1 MSPDARERLER
12 ELLETRALFDEVP
25 VSPDAW
31 QQNQRRLAVA
41 RSRRGGR
48 LMAVAAAVVAV
59 VLLGALVATLADQ
72 GPDRGTPGGGGS
84 GGSDD
89 PWLPE
94 NFLGE
99 PQQVETLRLDGRDM
113 VHELV
118 LTDTDGSGPQLCD
131 RFTTLENDGG
141 AGGCTPR
148 QPDADD
154 SSVAVDWISGTTG
167 SGDGLHGVVA
177 GVDDRVMKVQVW
189 MDNGDMTLA
198 ELHPTGW
205 EGTRMLAFTAQPGAP
220 VPQRLVA
227 YSDASGT
234 VLQAVDLAHLFGKG
248 WLPDQQ
254 PDCAGVQQV
263 AAVSLAGG
271 VTVQASAIDAQ
282 ISYTGAGGGGTREVC
297 RSMTEA
303 PVAVVRTGDRLVL
316 VMAPEVAAVRLDGEG
331 RLGPAGPVEQVGTT
345 MWRATVRPVE
355 DLRPEDTLEFL
366 DPSGAVLQRLP
377 VRWII

>member
-1 MSPDARERLER
+1 MSPDAMERLER
-12 ELLETRALFDEVP
+12 ELLEARGHFDEMP

-31 QQNQRRLAVA
+31 QQNQHRLAVA

-59 VLLGALVATLADQ
+59 VLLGALVATLADKS
-72 GPDRGTPGGGGS
+72 PDRGAPGSGGS
-84 GGSDD
+84 GGSGD
-89 PWLPE
+89 PWQSE
-94 NFLGE
+94 NILGE
-99 PQQVETLRLDGRDM
+99 PQQVESLRLDGRDM
-113 VHELV
+113 AHELV

-131 RFTTLENDGG
+131 RFTTLQDDSG

-177 GVDDRVMKVQVW
+177 AVDDRVMKVQVW

-198 ELHPTGW
+198 QLHPTGW
-205 EGTRMLAFTAQPGAP
+205 EGTRMLAFTAPPGAP

-234 VLQAVDLAHLFGKG
+234 VLQAVDLAHLFGMT
-248 WLPDQQ
+248 WLPNQR

-263 AAVSLAGG
+263 GAAGFAGG
-271 VTVQASAIDAQ
+271 ITVQASSIDAQ
-282 ISYTGAGGGGTREVC
+282 ISYTGTGGGGTREVC

-316 VMAPEVAAVRLDGEG
+316 VMAPEVAAIRLDGQG
-331 RLGPAGPVEQVGTT
+331 RLGPSGLVEQVGTT
-345 MWRATVRPVE
+345 MWRATVRPVQ

-366 DPSGAVLQRLP
+366 DESGAVLQRLP

>member
-1 MSPDARERLER
+1 MSPDANNRLER
-12 ELLETRALFDEVP
+12 ELLEARAHFDEVP

-31 QQNQRRLAVA
+31 QQNQHRLAVA
-41 RSRRGGR
+41 RRRRGGR

-59 VLLGALVATLADQ
+59 VLLGALVASLADQ
-72 GPDRGTPGGGGS
+72 GPDRGAPGSGGS
-84 GGSDD
+84 GSDD
-89 PWLPE
+89 PWLQE
-94 NFLGE
+94 NILGE
-99 PQQVETLRLDGRDM
+99 PQLVESRRLDGRDM
-113 VHELV
+113 AHELV

-177 GVDDRVMKVQVW
+177 AVDDRVMKVQVW

-205 EGTRMLAFTAQPGAP
+205 QGTRVLAFTAPPGAP

-234 VLQAVDLAHLFGKG
+234 VLQAVDLAHLFGKS
-248 WLPDQQ
+248 WLPNQQ
-254 PDCAGVQQV
+254 ADCAGVQQV
-263 AAVSLAGG
+263 AAASFAGG
-271 VTVQASAIDAQ
+271 ITVQASFIDAR
-282 ISYTGAGGGGTREVC
+282 ISYTGTGAGGTREVC

-316 VMAPEVAAVRLDGEG
+316 VMAPEVAAIRLDGQG
-331 RLGPAGPVEQVGTT
+331 RLGPSGPAAPVGTT
-345 MWRATVRPVE
+345 IWRATVRPVQ

-366 DPSGAVLQRLP
+366 DGSGAVLQRLP